1 MQLINNKWVQIGLV
15 ILISFALRE
24 SEVVFLLCVAMLIPQ
39 VRRKLRLDELTR
51 VFGTP
56 HPAAMSHANPPAKN
70 ENTSNPSASVRKRP
84 LGLGL
89 TDITNKTNLKTLEG
103 PEEIFVDLL
112 EDIGVLDLEKGGA
125 VSFGTYENIFTN
137 SAVAESAD
145 GEFRN
150 ILMEIDAR
158 FYENSER
165 ITLVIHKTIDS
176 DDEQLDQAVYWF
188 DESGNDVPSRN
199 SNWNDI
205 LENMDIFL
213 DEL

>member
-1 MQLINNKWVQIGLV
+1 MQYINNKWVQIGAV
-15 ILISFALRE
+15 ILISLALRE
-24 SEVVFLLCVAMLIPQ
+24 SEVVFLLCLALLVPQ

-51 VFGTP
+51 VFGTE
-56 HPAAMSHANPPAKN
+56 HLTFMSLVKRTTKDD
-70 ENTSNPSASVRKRP
+70 NTRKPSASLQIQP

-145 GEFRN
+145 GELRN
-150 ILMEIDAR
+150 KLVEIDVR

-165 ITLVIHKTIDS
+165 ITLIIHKTIDS
-176 DDEQLDQAVYWF
+176 DGEQLDQAVYWF

-199 SNWNDI
+199 SNWNEI

>member
-24 SEVVFLLCVAMLIPQ
+24 SEVVFLLCVALLIPQ

-51 VFGTP
+51 VFDTQ

-70 ENTSNPSASVRKRP
+70 ENTSNPSASVQKRP

-150 ILMEIDAR
+150 ILMEIDAG

-213 DEL
+213 DEM